1 MIAQRDVRPCS
12 RAGLPATMASS
23 VICAEAWTGNN
34 MKITRRTLL
43 RASAASGAAL
53 LLPVRHAGEGRAR
66 PVAVDSPFT
75 EALPT
80 LAELGVIDATS
91 GGTALIEMVNAT
103 HSFSRAMQPTPTFA
117 YRGGSATQTY
127 LGPTIVA
134 RQGVP
139 FDVTLISRLG
149 EHPLSGAIDY
159 DVDGVVA
166 ADATNPRVSTHLHG
180 GNTSSDNDGDPVD
193 TFTRTD
199 GPRVYH
205 YENSQEAAGLWY
217 HDHAL
222 GVTRLNVL
230 AGLAGGY
237 LIRNDDDPGDGTVRP
252 DGSALPPAPDFEMP
266 LVIQDR
272 SFHPDGTFLY
282 PANDNPGTA
291 GRPWAPELFGDI
303 ATVNGKALP
312 NLDVARGKYR
322 FRIYNGSNSRFY
334 DLKLKAGELA
344 LTFVQIGT
352 DGGLLNSPAS
362 LNRLL
367 LGPGER
373 ADVVVDFS
381 GIEPGTRILLTN
393 DARAPFPSGPRAV
406 RRGGMPLARIMQF
419 TVTSTVGWT
428 VPLPAVLRAA
438 PITPLATAG
447 RPVAATRSMTLV
459 ENLNDLGSPVIALLN
474 NRTFEAP
481 GATTVVRSDT
491 VERWDLINTTEDA
504 HPIHLHF
511 TQFQVLNRQKFDA
524 DGYVKATYG
533 EEPLV
538 VNTGPFPPG
547 SVTPFLRGG
556 AQQPPPNEQ
565 GWKDTVRSM
574 PGEVTRIIVP
584 FGANAGGSTTAF
596 QTSFSGDY
604 VWHCHILEHED
615 NEMMQRYTI
624 A

>member
-1 MIAQRDVRPCS
+1 M
-12 RAGLPATMASS
+12 T
-23 VICAEAWTGNN
+23 
-34 MKITRRTLL
+34 ITRRALL
-43 RASAASGAAL
+43 GATAVSGAAM
-53 LLPVRHAGEGRAR
+53 LLPAGLHREARA
-66 PVAVDSPFT
+66 VAAESPFV
-75 EALPT
+75 EQLPT
-80 LAELGVIDATS
+80 LADLGVIDATA
-91 GGTALIEMVNAT
+91 GGRALIEMVNAT
-103 HSFSRAMQPTPTFA
+103 HSFSRAMPPTPTFA
-117 YRGGSATQTY
+117 YRGGSAAQTY

-149 EHPLSGAIDY
+149 EHPLAGAIDY
-159 DVDGVVA
+159 DIDGVVA

-180 GNTSSDNDGDPVD
+180 GNSSPGNDGDPVD
-193 TFTRTD
+193 TFTRSD

-205 YENSQEAAGLWY
+205 YGNTQEAAGLWY

-222 GVTRLNVL
+222 GITRLNVF

-237 LIRNDDDPGDGTVRP
+237 LIRNDDDPGDGARRA

-272 SFHPDGTFLY
+272 SFNPDGTFLY

-291 GRPWAPELFGDI
+291 GRPWAPEFFGDV
-303 ATVNGKALP
+303 ATVNGKAWP
-312 NLDVARGKYR
+312 NLDVRRGKYR

-334 DLKLKAGELA
+334 NLKLKAGDA
-344 LTFVQIGT
+344 TLTFFQIGT
-352 DGGLLNSPAS
+352 DGGLLNSPVP

-381 GIEPGTRILLTN
+381 GIEPGTRVMVSN
-393 DARAPFPSGPRAV
+393 DARAPFPSGPRAQ

-419 TVTSTVGWT
+419 TVTAAAGWT
-428 VPLPAVLRAA
+428 VPLPASLRSTPIA
-438 PITPLATAG
+438 PPAPG
-447 RPVAATRSMTLV
+447 DRPIAATRSMTLV
-459 ENLNDLGSPVIALLN
+459 ENLNDVGSPLLALLN

-481 GATTVVRSDT
+481 GATTVVRADT
-491 VERWDLINTTEDA
+491 WEQWELINTTEDA

-524 DGYVKATYG
+524 EGYVNSVYG
-533 EEPLV
+533 EEPLAP
-538 VNTGPFPPG
+538 NSGPFPPPP
-547 SVTPFLRGG
+547 VTPFLRGG
-556 AQQPPPNEQ
+556 VQPPPPNEL

-574 PGEVTRIIVP
+574 PGEVTRILVP
-584 FGANAGGSTTAF
+584 FGANAGGSPTAF
-596 QTSFSGDY
+596 QTTFTGDY

-615 NEMMQRYTI
+615 NDMMQRYTI
-624 A
+624 V